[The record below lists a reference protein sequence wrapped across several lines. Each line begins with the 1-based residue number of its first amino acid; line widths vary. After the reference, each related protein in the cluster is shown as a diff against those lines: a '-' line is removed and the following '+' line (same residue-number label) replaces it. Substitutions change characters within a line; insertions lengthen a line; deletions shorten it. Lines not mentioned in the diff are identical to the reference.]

1 MPYFIYILLCNQ
13 KTYYVRITDNLGLL
27 YWQQKKYDEA
37 VNSWKKTLKINPDFQ
52 FPPEILQLL
61 QTQQ

>member
-37 VNSWKKTLKINPDFQ
+37 VNSWKKTLKINPNFQ
-52 FPPEILQLL
+52 FSPEILQLL
-61 QTQQ
+61 